1 MRILLLNTS
10 FPPQARSAARL
21 FYELGTCLVGR
32 GHRVSVITEHPWRR
46 LGSKAKN
53 VSIPRRECMNGM
65 DVVRVR
71 ACSYSESNI
80 LGRGFH
86 LLLIPFLLY
95 RAARS
100 VGAHDVALVYSPP
113 LTLGLV
119 SWMLKR
125 RFRTPFV
132 FNVQDIYPQTA
143 IDLGYLQN
151 PMLIR
156 GFEWLERFV
165 YRHADRVVVH
175 SEGNKRYLTS
185 RGRVEAT
192 KVSTI
197 PNWVNT
203 DRIRPASR
211 LNAFRVHHHIAN
223 QFLVC
228 YAGTMGYAQ
237 DLTPIIAAAE
247 KLRDRES
254 ILFFLVGEGVRAEEW
269 RRMTKGF
276 PNVRFL
282 PLLPEGEYDSLVS
295 ASDIGFVP
303 LAEGLRTPVV
313 PAKLL
318 DFMAAARPVI
328 STVNPNSDA
337 AAIINTAKCGFV
349 FSPSDPAGVAE
360 AVLFLQD
367 NPDIAEAQG
376 HNGRKYA
383 EERFSLQ
390 TCSARYE
397 QLFTEL
403 LRGTTVVR
411 VDEESSPAS
420 LPEHFS

>member
-21 FYELGTCLVGR
+21 FYELGTCLVRR
-32 GHRVSVITEHPWRR
+32 GHRVSVITEYPWRR
-46 LGSKAKN
+46 LGWKLKN
-53 VSIPRRECMNGM
+53 ASIPRREYMDGM
-65 DVVRVR
+65 YVVRVR

-80 LGRGFH
+80 LGRGLN

-100 VGAHDVALVYSPP
+100 VGEHDIVLVYSPP

-125 RFRTPFV
+125 RFGTPFV

-151 PMLIR
+151 PTLIR

-165 YRHADRVVVH
+165 YRQADRLVVH

-185 RGRVEAT
+185 RGRVEAA

-203 DRIRPASR
+203 DRIRPANR
-211 LNAFRVHHHIAN
+211 LNAFRVRHHIAK
-223 QFLVC
+223 QFIVC

-237 DLTPIIAAAE
+237 DLTPIIAAAG
-247 KLRDRES
+247 KLREHEN
-254 ILFFLVGEGVRAEEW
+254 ILFLLVGEGVRAEEW
-269 RRMTKGF
+269 RRMTKGLS
-276 PNVRFL
+276 NVRFL
-282 PLLPEGEYDSLVS
+282 PLLPEAEYDSLVS
-295 ASDIGFVP
+295 ACDVGYVP
-303 LAEGLRTPVV
+303 LADDLRTPVV

-328 STVNPNSDA
+328 STVNPNSDTA
-337 AAIINTAKCGFV
+337 TIINTAKCGFV
-349 FSPSDPAGVAE
+349 FPPSDPAGVVE
-360 AVLFLQD
+360 AILFLEGK
-367 NPDIAEAQG
+367 PDIAEAQG
-376 HNGRKYA
+376 RNGRKYA
-383 EERFSLQ
+383 EAHFSLQ
-390 TCSARYE
+390 MCSARYE
-397 QLFTEL
+397 QLFMKL
-403 LRGTTVVR
+403 LSGTTGVR
-411 VDEESSPAS
+411 VEKESSPAS

>member
-32 GHRVSVITEHPWRR
+32 GHRVSVITEHPRRR
-46 LGSKAKN
+46 LGLKAMN

-100 VGAHDVALVYSPP
+100 VGKHDVALVYSPP

-125 RFRTPFV
+125 RFGTPFV

-143 IDLGYLQN
+143 IDLGYLRN
-151 PMLIR
+151 SILIR

-165 YRHADRVVVH
+165 YRQADRVVVH

-185 RGRVEAT
+185 RGRVEAAI
-192 KVSTI
+192 VSTI

-203 DRIRPASR
+203 DRIRPANR
-211 LNAFRVHHHIAN
+211 LNAFRANHHIAS
-223 QFLVC
+223 QFVVC

-237 DLTPIIAAAE
+237 DLTPVIAAAE
-247 KLRDRES
+247 KLRHREN
-254 ILFFLVGEGVRAEEW
+254 ILFLFVGEGVRAEEW
-269 RRMTKGF
+269 RRTTKAF

-282 PLLPEGEYDSLVS
+282 PLLPEAEYDSLVN
-295 ASDIGFVP
+295 ACDIGFVP
-303 LAEGLRTPVV
+303 LAQDLRTPVV

-318 DFMAAARPVI
+318 DFMAAARPVVA
-328 STVNPNSDA
+328 TVNPNSDA

-349 FSPSDPAGVAE
+349 FSPGDSAGVAE
-360 AVLFLQD
+360 AILFLQGK
-367 NPDIAEAQG
+367 PDIAEAQG
-376 HNGRKYA
+376 LNGRKYA
-383 EERFSLQ
+383 EEHFSLQ
-390 TCSARYE
+390 MCSARYE
-397 QLFTEL
+397 QLFMEL
-403 LRGTTVVR
+403 LPGTTGVS

-420 LPEHFS
+420 LPEHFV